1 MVGRLLMLP
10 AGVNFK
16 SCTRLFPCHRWDR
29 ESVQHPTQHSTSA
42 TLFHGGYVPL
52 QQRKAR
58 YVRKRGCFEHFQ
70 GFLKCWNLTHDL
82 YRRCSDRSE
91 MCNYRT
97 LVQLHWKSVWNST
110 LMLVVLRWHHGRER
124 VKDATLWQWI
134 DKSVVKGDPTA
145 YKVNKN
151 AVYCV
156 MVYSILL
163 NLFMQLDLVLEDWQS
178 FLFQI
183 LFQWWRGQCHFWE
196 CAMLVITLTLC
207 VCVCVCVC
215 VCTHVCVCVCVC
227 ASACVQISAKCWIRW
242 AALGHAA
249 LMRWRQSGR
258 TTAWSEW
265 RQCSPWPRF
274 FSNRRC
280 CEKKAQWLGHTCRC
294 MSTWV

>member
-1 MVGRLLMLP
+1 MVCVGFLGVFFFVYFFFFLGCSLLGQCSWALQTPKQYRNVDTAYPKLHLLPAHIHDLLSDFQIATSSFAKEMVGRLLMLP

-58 YVRKRGCFEHFQ
+58 YVRKRGCFEQFQ

-91 MCNYRT
+91 MCNHHT

-110 LMLVVLRWHHGRER
+110 LTLVVLRWHHGRER

-183 LFQWWRGQCHFWE
+183 LF
-196 CAMLVITLTLC
+196 
-207 VCVCVCVC
+207 
-215 VCTHVCVCVCVC
+215 
-227 ASACVQISAKCWIRW
+227 
-242 AALGHAA
+242 
-249 LMRWRQSGR
+249 
-258 TTAWSEW
+258 
-265 RQCSPWPRF
+265 
-274 FSNRRC
+274 
-280 CEKKAQWLGHTCRC
+280 
-294 MSTWV
+294 